1 MNRYIIL
8 ILAFCFS
15 ALSANN
21 KSDNYLINPIE
32 TPHGI
37 LLTNSFES
45 ALYLLNNG
53 KLETLISAPGCGRYI
68 QVSPKG
74 NIIGFKLIDPKTKLQ
89 APAIY
94 DLEKRTL
101 TKLHD
106 FVKNSGQVSFSSNNK
121 IAFTIE
127 NELFIKIGN
136 ETTKF
141 DLGFYTNRATISPNG
156 KLVVF
161 SNEQSEL
168 SILDLESMSIQKITD
183 GEIEYYNAS
192 WSPNN
197 LMLAFQS
204 VDAKINLYDFNS
216 QEMTLIAN
224 GENPKWKSDSKSIVF
239 FNKEIDFEN
248 VKLINSDI
256 FEYNIEK
263 RKLSKVTD
271 SKNSFEMNPNYSTN
285 GKIIYQNYNNNEII
299 QINSKSNSETL
310 FKLENNLESDIFYS
324 NNKIENPDVI
334 KGLEQWQHIHQVFSS
349 RDSGPWTNDPVNG
362 RHQGYLCCGAAS
374 AMEIIA
380 SYNILPPDP
389 IYTHGYISQFGKYLS
404 DIYTYNNYTYN
415 NFTIA
420 VNSPG
425 FTSGAHGYMWNNGS
439 PYSNAENFLKKHGI
453 DATLSDNITWTKVKA
468 ELDMEFP
475 YMLCS
480 TSLTDGHI
488 VVGIG
493 QYGDGHTLYCNDP
506 YGDKNA
512 GNYGGIFN
520 GKNAIYDWGDANTG
534 HMTITPVVWG
544 ITARYTRTLK
554 IVSTYPAD
562 NETDVSTSVNPQ
574 INFYGEIN
582 PNTVENKIQL
592 FYEDESGFPLL
603 VNYDLSKCAEGTVTI
618 LPMQKLKEN
627 STYSIIIYNGIEG
640 ANGILSNQN
649 TKITFTTGESFNV
662 VGNVLDDFEAINDWQ
677 LLTNGTDVNATSI
690 TISNENTFS
699 GNNSAKLDYKFVAS
713 SGGYCRIL
721 YSPELELD
729 LHNEKSVGLWVFG
742 DNSKSTLQYWFTNQ
756 NSTLLMGF
764 QEIINWIGW
773 KFRALDLGTIE
784 NASTLKF
791 NSIAIRQTTTGK
803 NSGTLFFD
811 NLTLFNT
818 PLQIVNHLPENKGS
832 NVSVNSEIVIEFNK
846 PVDNLSV
853 ENAFQIVPQISGKFV
868 WNSDKTIVTFTPDS
882 VLEANT
888 NYFVAVDTL
897 ATALSGVKLNS
908 KFTFT
913 FKTERKSL
921 SLISVYPENGS
932 HDISVKPD
940 IILSFDGAISSLTLP
955 GNVFFQNAYGNNV
968 QISVDQSGYASGKVK
983 FTPANPLDESSVY
996 KILLSEKVGD
1006 TKGLTLNQ
1014 NFEFTFTTEANKYVS
1029 GIIYDTFESNSGWS
1043 NPTQTENSVGLDNL
1057 LTQFII
1063 SNSKA
1068 KNGKYSGKLA
1078 YKFLGIEAVCRTT
1091 NNGFPKISADN
1102 DFGLWVY
1109 GDNSQNI
1116 LEYWFVNDN
1125 SFIEKIVVDTI
1136 NWTGWKLKNV
1146 NPSDFTNSDS
1156 LKFNSVVIKQNKLG
1170 NSSGAIYLD
1179 DLQTDIVLILPVND
1193 GKDNLPSKYVLN
1205 QNYPNPFNSS
1215 TTIKYS
1221 IPQNTEYNSVL
1232 PISLKIYDILG
1243 REVATLVSK
1252 QQKPGNYEVKF
1263 NASHLSSGV
1272 YFYVLKSGDFNQS
1285 KKMILLK

>member
-1 MNRYIIL
+1 MNKYIFL

-15 ALSANN
+15 ILVANN

-37 LLTNSFES
+37 LLTNNFES

-53 KLETLISAPGCGRYI
+53 NLETLISAPGCGRYI
-68 QVSPKG
+68 QVSPNG
-74 NIIGFKLIDPKTKLQ
+74 QFVGFKLIDSKTQLQ

-136 ETTKF
+136 ETTKI

-156 KLVVF
+156 KSVVF
-161 SNEQSEL
+161 SNQQSEL
-168 SILDLESMSIQKITD
+168 SILDLESKSIQKISN

-216 QEMTLIAN
+216 QKMTLIAN
-224 GENPKWKSDSKSIVF
+224 GENPKWKSNSKSIVF

-248 VKLINSDI
+248 VKLINSDL

-263 RKLSKVTD
+263 RELSKITD

-285 GKIIYQNYNNNEII
+285 GNIIYQNYNNNEIR
-299 QINSKSNSETL
+299 QINSKSNSETV
-310 FKLENNLESDIFYS
+310 FKLENNLEADIFYS

-349 RDSGPWTNDPVNG
+349 RDTGPWTNDPVNG
-362 RHQGYLCCGAAS
+362 RHQGYLCCGATS

-389 IYTHGYISQFGKYLS
+389 IYTHGYTSQYGKYLS
-404 DIYTYNNYTYN
+404 DVYIYNDYTYN
-415 NFTIA
+415 NFTI
-420 VNSPG
+420 NPNGNPG
-425 FTSGAHGYMWNNGS
+425 FTSGAHGFMWNNGS
-439 PYSNAENFLKKHGI
+439 PNSNAESFLERHGI
-453 DATLSDNITWTKVKA
+453 EAAHSDNITWTKVKA

-475 YMLCS
+475 YMLC
-480 TSLTDGHI
+480 TISLTDGHI

-493 QYGDGHTLYCNDP
+493 QYGNGQSLYCNDP

-534 HMTITPVVWG
+534 HILVTPVVWG

-554 IVSTYPAD
+554 IVSTYPSD

-574 INFYGEIN
+574 INFYGEVN
-582 PNTVENKIQL
+582 PNTVESKIQL
-592 FYEDESGFPLL
+592 FDESGFPLL
-603 VNYDLSKCAEGTVTI
+603 VNYDLSKCADGTVTI
-618 LPMQKLKEN
+618 LPNQKLNEN

-662 VGNVLDDFEAINDWQ
+662 VGSVLDDFEAINDWQ
-677 LLTNGTDVNATSI
+677 LFTSGTDANATSI
-690 TISNENTFS
+690 TLSNENAFS
-699 GNNSAKLDYKFVAS
+699 GSNSAKLDYKFVTS
-713 SGGYCRIL
+713 SGGYTRIL

-729 LHNEKSVGLWVFG
+729 LHNEKSIGMWVFG
-742 DNSKSTLQYWFTNQ
+742 DNSESVLQYWFTNQ
-756 NSTLLMGF
+756 SSTLLMGF
-764 QEIINWIGW
+764 QETINWVGW
-773 KFRALDLGTIE
+773 KFMAFDLGTVK
-784 NASTLKF
+784 NVSSLKF
-791 NSIAIRQTTTGK
+791 NSFAIRQATAGK
-803 NSGTLFFD
+803 NNGTLYFD

-818 PLQIVNHLPENKGS
+818 PLQIISHLPENIES
-832 NVSVNSEIVIEFNK
+832 DISVNSEIVIEFNK
-846 PVDNLSV
+846 PVDELSV
-853 ENAFQIVPQISGKFV
+853 ENAIQIVPQIKGSYV

-882 VLEANT
+882 VLEANM
-888 NYFVAVDTL
+888 NYFVVVDTL
-897 ATALSGVKLNS
+897 ATALSGAKLNS
-908 KFTFT
+908 KFTFS
-913 FKTERKSL
+913 FKTERKAL
-921 SLISVYPENGS
+921 SLVSVYPANESRN
-932 HDISVKPD
+932 ISVKPD
-940 IILSFDGAISSLTLP
+940 IILSFDEAISSLTLP
-955 GNVFFQNAYGNNV
+955 GNVFFQNADGNNV
-968 QISVDQSGYASGKVK
+968 QISVDQSEYASGKVK
-983 FTPANPLDESSVY
+983 FTPANALDESSVY
-996 KILLSEKVGD
+996 KIVLSEKVGD

-1029 GIIYDTFESNSGWS
+1029 GTIYDTFESNSGWS

-1057 LTQFII
+1057 FSQFII
-1063 SNSKA
+1063 SNSKS

-1078 YKFLGIEAVCRTT
+1078 YKFLGIDAVCRTS
-1091 NNGFPKISADN
+1091 NSGFPKISADS
-1102 DFGLWVY
+1102 DFGFWIY
-1109 GDNSQNI
+1109 GDNSQNV
-1116 LEYWFVNDN
+1116 LEYWFINDN
-1125 SFIEKIVVDTI
+1125 SLTEKIVVDTI
-1136 NWTGWKLKNV
+1136 NWTGWKLKNI
-1146 NPSDFTNSDS
+1146 NLSDFTNSDS
-1156 LKFNSVVIKQNKLG
+1156 LKLNSVVIKQTELG
-1170 NSSGAIYLD
+1170 NNSGAIYLD
-1179 DLQTDIVLILPVND
+1179 DLQTDIVLILGVND
-1193 GKDNLPSKYVLN
+1193 GKDNIPSKYVLN
-1205 QNYPNPFNSS
+1205 QNYPNPFNPS

-1221 IPQNTEYNSVL
+1221 IPRDVRGEKQEVRLTV
-1232 PISLKIYDILG
+1232 YDILG
-1243 REVATLVSK
+1243 REVATLVNK
-1252 QQKPGNYEVKF
+1252 QQKPGNYELEF

-1272 YFYVLKSGDFNQS
+1272 YFYRLKSGDFNQS
-1285 KKMILLK
+1285 KKMLLLK